1 MATKAGSNLIPRILV
16 AMVIVVS
23 GIILNSIIVDLW
35 RGEVIATWEKITG
48 TTVVGVIMMTFGL
61 VWYQRIKMRKSEKF
75 RREKW

>member
-23 GIILNSIIVDLW
+23 GILLNSIIVDLW